1 MTDLI
6 PRQAFRYLLVLSI
19 VCIAFVTM
27 GVAQVQTETTTTEG
41 QPQVKTSVER
51 GEVVS
56 VTGNDLIVK
65 TEDGQIK
72 HFPDVPESARVTVN
86 GQELSVHELKPG
98 MKLERTI
105 ATTTT
110 PRTVTTVQKV
120 TGKVWHVSPPDSVTL
135 TLENGDNQQ
144 FKIPKG
150 QKFTIDGQEVDA
162 FGLKKGMM
170 VSATKIVEA
179 PEEVISEQKRVT
191 GTMPP
196 PPPVAE
202 VTGPVL
208 VQESKA
214 PPAQVATEKP
224 PEKLPQTASALPLL
238 AMLGALFLFGGLV
251 LRSRLRTSL

>member
-1 MTDLI
+1 MMDLTRI
-6 PRQAFRYLLVLSI
+6 KGFRYVLTVGI
-19 VCIAFVTM
+19 MCLAFVTLT
-27 GVAQVQTETTTTEG
+27 VAQVQTQTTTTEG
-41 QPQVKTSVER
+41 QSQVNISVER

-72 HFPDVPESARVTVN
+72 HFPDIPESAKVTVN
-86 GQELSVHELKPG
+86 GQELSVHDLKPG

-120 TGKVWHVSPPDSVTL
+120 TGKVWNVMPPDAVIL
-135 TLENGDNQQ
+135 TLENGHNQQ

-150 QKFTIDGQEVDA
+150 QKFNVDGQEVDA
-162 FGLKKGMM
+162 FGLKKGVM
-170 VSATKIVEA
+170 VSATKIVEV
-179 PEEVISEQKRVT
+179 PEEVISTQKRVT

-196 PPPVAE
+196 PPVAE
-202 VTGPVL
+202 VSGPLL

-214 PPAQVATEKP
+214 PPTQVAAEKP

-238 AMLGALFLFGGLV
+238 GMLGAFCVLAGL
-251 LRSRLRTSL
+251 LMRSRLRTS